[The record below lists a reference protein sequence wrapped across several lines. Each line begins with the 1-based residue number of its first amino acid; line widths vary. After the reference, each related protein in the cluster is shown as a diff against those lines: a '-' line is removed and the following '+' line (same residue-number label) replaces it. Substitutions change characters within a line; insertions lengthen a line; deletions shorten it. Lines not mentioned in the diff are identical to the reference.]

1 MSLPPIP
8 PLPLVAESPPS
19 VMVTPLSSYRNP
31 TPYPF
36 CPGCGHGPILDR
48 LNEALVAAGRNPHQV
63 VLVSDI
69 GCSGLSDQ
77 YFDTQAFHGLHGR
90 SLTYATGIK
99 LARPELTVI
108 VIMGDGGTGIGGAHL
123 IAAARRNLDLTVL
136 VFNNFNFGMTG
147 GQHSGT
153 TPAGALTSTTPEGNL
168 ERPLDLCATT
178 AAAGATWVHRGT
190 SFDADLAQRIGE
202 AVAHPGFALLDI
214 WEPCTAY
221 FAPKNRLNRKA
232 ITDLVAGLGFATGTV
247 KKSAT
252 PEYGAAYRHAAE
264 QAAAS
269 GKESMVAPRPIAP
282 RFRSTLTHPFR
293 LVLAG
298 AAGGR
303 VGTAARLLSRAAI
316 LADLFAAQR
325 SDYPVTVKTG
335 YSLAEVMLSPEPID
349 DASVSTADALLI
361 LSPEGR
367 KQAAAYLPRLAPG
380 ARVFAVPG
388 IEAFAE
394 AGAIELVDPAAAPG
408 RFAKD
413 LAAVAVAAAVALRLE
428 LLPIAALRAAV
439 EGEPD
444 AAGLGAALDAAEA
457 LAAPSR

>member
-1 MSLPPIP
+1 MSPAP
-8 PLPLVAESPPS
+8 VT
-19 VMVTPLSSYRNP
+19 VTPLATYRNP

-36 CPGCGHGPILDR
+36 CPGCGHGAILDR
-48 LNEALVAAGRNPHQV
+48 LNEALGQLGRDPHQV

-123 IAAARRNLDLTVL
+123 LAAARRNLDLTVM

-178 AAAGATWVHRGT
+178 AAAGATWVYRGT
-190 SFDADLAQRIGE
+190 NFDADLAQRIGE
-202 AVAHPGFALLDI
+202 AIAHPGFALLDV

-232 ITDLVAGLGFATGTV
+232 ITDLVAGLGFATGMVHRST
-247 KKSAT
+247 A
-252 PEYGAAYRHAAE
+252 PEYGASYRAAGRAAAE
-264 QAAAS
+264 LAR
-269 GKESMVAPRPIAP
+269 ESSVAPRPIAP
-282 RFRSTLTHPFR
+282 RFRSTLRAPFR

-316 LADLFAAQR
+316 LADLYAAQR

-335 YSLAEVMLSPEPID
+335 YSLAEVMLSPDPIA
-349 DASVSTADALLI
+349 DASVSTADALLVVA
-361 LSPEGR
+361 PEGR
-367 KQAAAYLPRLAPG
+367 KQALAYLPALAPG
-380 ARVFAVPG
+380 GRIFAIPG
-388 IEAFAE
+388 IDALGPG
-394 AGAIELVDPAAAPG
+394 GATSTVDPASAPG
-408 RFAKD
+408 RVGRDWTAT
-413 LAAVAVAAAVALRLE
+413 AVAAAVALHLD
-428 LLPIAALRAAV
+428 LLPLAALRAAAEE
-439 EGEPD
+439 EGD
-444 AAGLGAALDAAEA
+444 TAALTTALDAAVA
-457 LAAPSR
+457 LAAELDRKPA

>member
-1 MSLPPIP
+1 MNDLP
-8 PLPLVAESPPS
+8 VT
-19 VMVTPLSSYRNP
+19 VTPLATFRNP

-36 CPGCGHGPILDR
+36 CPGCGHGSILDR
-48 LNEALVAAGRNPHQV
+48 LNEALVALGRDPHQV

-99 LARPELTVI
+99 LARPELAVL

-123 IAAARRNLDLTVL
+123 LAAARRNLDLTVL

-153 TPAGALTSTTPEGNL
+153 TPAGAFTATTPEGHL
-168 ERPLDLCATT
+168 ERPLDLCATV
-178 AAAGATWVHRGT
+178 AAAGATWVYRGT
-190 SFDADLAQRIGE
+190 NFDADLTQRIGE
-202 AVAHPGFALLDI
+202 AIAHPGFALLDV

-232 ITDLVAGLGFATGTV
+232 ITDLVTGLGFATGKV
-247 KKSAT
+247 RQDRA
-252 PEYGAAYRHAAE
+252 PEYGAAYRE
-264 QAAAS
+264 AAAAAGGRDS
-269 GKESMVAPRPIAP
+269 AVAPRALVP
-282 RFRSTLTHPFR
+282 RFRSALRQPFR

-316 LADLFAAQR
+316 LSDLFAAQR

-335 YSLAEVMLSPEPID
+335 YSLAEVLLSPEAIE
-349 DASVSTADALLI
+349 DASVSAADALLV
-361 LSPEGR
+361 LAPEGR
-367 KQAAAYLPRLAPG
+367 KQALAYLPGLAPAG
-380 ARVFAVPG
+380 RIFVLPG
-388 IEAFAE
+388 IEPLGDPERHAT
-394 AGAIELVDPAAAPG
+394 VDPASAPG
-408 RFAKD
+408 RLGKD
-413 LAAVAVAAAVALRLE
+413 WTATAVAAAVALHLG
-428 LLPIAALRAAV
+428 LLPLEALRAAAED
-439 EGEPD
+439 EGD
-444 AAGLGAALDAAEA
+444 GAGFTTALDAAVG
-457 LAAPSR
+457 LAATLAPGTR

>member
-1 MSLPPIP
+1 MSTPP
-8 PLPLVAESPPS
+8 VT
-19 VMVTPLSSYRNP
+19 VTPLATYRNP

-36 CPGCGHGPILDR
+36 CPGCGHGSILDR
-48 LNEALVAAGRNPHQV
+48 LNEALTALGRDPHQV

-123 IAAARRNLDLTVL
+123 LAAARRNLDLTVL

-153 TPAGALTSTTPEGNL
+153 TPAGAFTSTTPEGHL

-178 AAAGATWVHRGT
+178 AAAGATWVYRGT
-190 SFDADLAQRIGE
+190 SFDPDLAQRIGE
-202 AVAHPGFALLDI
+202 AVAHPGFALLDV

-221 FAPKNRLNRKA
+221 YAPKNRLNRKA
-232 ITDLVAGLGFATGTV
+232 ITDLVAGLGFATGLV
-247 KKSAT
+247 QHSEA
-252 PEYGAAYRHAAE
+252 PEYGAAYRAAS
-264 QAAAS
+264 AAAADAAAAGGRDS
-269 GKESMVAPRPIAP
+269 GVAPRPISP
-282 RFRSTLTHPFR
+282 RFRSALARPFR
-293 LVLAG
+293 LVVAG

-335 YSLAEVMLSPEPID
+335 YSLAEVMLSPEPIE
-349 DASVSTADALLI
+349 DASVSSADALLV
-361 LSPEGR
+361 LAPEGR
-367 KQAAAYLPRLAPG
+367 KQALAYLPALAAG
-380 ARVFAVPG
+380 ARIFALPG
-388 IEAFAE
+388 IEALGDE
-394 AGAIELVDPAAAPG
+394 GRRTTIDPASAPG
-408 RFAKD
+408 RLGKD
-413 LAAVAVAAAVALRLE
+413 WTATAVAAAVALHLD
-428 LLPIAALRAAV
+428 LLPIAALRAAAEE
-439 EGEPD
+439 EGD
-444 AAGLGAALDAAEA
+444 AAGLTTALDAAVA
-457 LAAPSR
+457 LAATLTAGTT